1 MSLSRQ
7 SLALVLT
14 TNKNQTHKTKHSD
27 PICYLSY
34 LKYKKIQKH
43 SEAPSL

>member
-14 TNKNQTHKTKHSD
+14 SQNKQKKVHQKRKKNTK
-27 PICYLSY
+27 
-34 LKYKKIQKH
+34 
-43 SEAPSL
+43 